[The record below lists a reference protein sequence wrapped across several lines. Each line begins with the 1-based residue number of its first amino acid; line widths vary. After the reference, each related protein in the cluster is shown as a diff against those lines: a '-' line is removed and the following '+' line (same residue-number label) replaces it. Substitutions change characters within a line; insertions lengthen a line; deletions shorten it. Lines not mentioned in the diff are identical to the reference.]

1 MKWQRKCQNKGLNKG
16 QSTLEGVV
24 GLFVFATFFALL
36 LQILWI
42 LLAQQIMQSTTL
54 QAARLGSAS
63 SMDLLPMRI
72 LIFERLKII
81 PGIQFHDPKIERILP
96 TNETISAVGVYDDQR
111 KRFKL
116 EVDFA
121 HVRIRELPRSQQEN
135 YLIAQLLQI
144 NITYCFPLR
153 VPLTAAIIVAMSQS
167 ELDRLYCETQN
178 RGSYVMLPIKTTAT
192 VPLETALWQN

>member
-1 MKWQRKCQNKGLNKG
+1 MKYQRKGNNKG

-24 GLFVFATFFALL
+24 GLLVFTTFFALL

-42 LLAQQIMQSTTL
+42 LLAQQVMQSTTL

-63 SMDLLPMRI
+63 SMNLLPMRI
-72 LIFERLKII
+72 LIFERLQVI
-81 PGIQFHDPKIERILP
+81 PGIQFHVPKIERILP
-96 TNETISAVGVYDDQR
+96 TNETIAAVGVYDNQR

-121 HVRIRELPRSQQEN
+121 HVRIRELPKEQQEQ
-135 YLIAQLLQI
+135 YLTAQLLQI
-144 NITYCFPLR
+144 AITYCLPLR
-153 VPLTAAIIVAMSQS
+153 VPLAAAIIMTTPQHES
-167 ELDRLYCETQN
+167 DRLYCQAQN
-178 RGSYVMLPIKTTAT
+178 HGSYAMLPIKTTAT